1 MTTHQQQ
8 SSYQYREDILKQIKN
23 YIPFDAY
30 CFSLL
35 DPYRLLSSGA
45 VTHEGIEVIH
55 DQLFSNEY
63 QVNDYNQFIDLMMEN
78 RPVASLYETTH
89 GQPELSERYRTILEP
104 AGFID
109 ELRVIFMEEGK
120 CWGQLALF
128 RSKAQVHF
136 KPDEIKWLYSI
147 LPSTTASLK
156 QFYLQGVEKDWS
168 HTPSETGIMMLSEQ
182 LELIGANETA
192 LELLEM
198 LRAEENIVG
207 PTLPRSVRVLCKS
220 SHGEEKATSP
230 LRSNLLVYLSAGYY
244 VSIEANALVNHE
256 GKLQFAISFQKATAN
271 DLIPLLSDAYHLSL
285 REREVLTHILRGS
298 STKEIAHA
306 LYISPYTV
314 QDHLKSIFTKT
325 KVTTRREL
333 IWKFLSQF
341 NFSSSLQ

>member
-1 MTTHQQQ
+1 MVTPQQ
-8 SSYQYREDILKQIKN
+8 SSYQYREDILKQIKKH
-23 YIPFDAY
+23 IPFDAY
-30 CFSLL
+30 CFSLI

-45 VTHEGIEVIH
+45 VTHEGIELIH
-55 DQLFSNEY
+55 DSLFSNEY

-89 GQPELSERYRTILEP
+89 GQPEVSERYRTILEP

-109 ELRVIFMEEGK
+109 ELRVVFMDEGK

-128 RSKAQVHF
+128 RSKTQVHF

-147 LPSTTASLK
+147 LSSTTASLK

-168 HTPSETGIMMLSEQ
+168 HAPSETGIMMLSEQ

-192 LELLEM
+192 LELLEQ
-198 LRAEENIVG
+198 LRAEEQIVG
-207 PTLPRSVRVLCKS
+207 PTLPRSIRVLCKS
-220 SHGEEKATSP
+220 SHGEEKANSP
-230 LRSNLLVYLSAGYY
+230 SRSNLLVYVPTGFY
-244 VSIEANALVNHE
+244 VSIEANALLNYE

-298 STKEIAHA
+298 STKEISQA

>member
-1 MTTHQQQ
+1 MVTPQQQ
-8 SSYQYREDILKQIKN
+8 SSYQYREDILKQIKKH
-23 YIPFDAY
+23 IPFDAY
-30 CFSLL
+30 CFSLI

-45 VTHEGIEVIH
+45 VTHEGIELIH
-55 DQLFSNEY
+55 DSLFSNEY

-89 GQPELSERYRTILEP
+89 GQPEVSERYRTILEP
-104 AGFID
+104 A
-109 ELRVIFMEEGK
+109 VFMDEGK

-147 LPSTTASLK
+147 LSLTTASLK

-168 HTPSETGIMMLSEQ
+168 YAPSETGIMMLSEE

-192 LELLEM
+192 LELLEL
-198 LRAEENIVG
+198 LRAEEQIVG
-207 PTLPRSVRVLCKS
+207 PTLPRSIRVLCKS
-220 SHGEEKATSP
+220 NHGEEKTTSP
-230 LRSNLLVYLSAGYY
+230 SRSNLLVYVPTGYY
-244 VSIEANALVNHE
+244 VSIEANALLNYE

-285 REREVLTHILRGS
+285 REREVLTQILRGS
-298 STKEIAHA
+298 STKEISQA

-314 QDHLKSIFTKT
+314 QDHLKSIFAKT